1 MVYPAGGLN
10 THPVVAGELNVNCPL
25 CQTQLTADMAHGPM
39 KLHPCGHLM
48 HAHCQ
53 GQNEGFQ
60 VRSCPL
66 CVQQIDD
73 FFSLSADQAS
83 WLYEG

>member
-1 MVYPAGGLN
+1 MVHPAANLNAHAVVANELN
-10 THPVVAGELNVNCPL
+10 TNCPL
-25 CQTQLTADMAHGPM
+25 CLNLLTANMNHGPM

-60 VRSCPL
+60 VQPCPL
-66 CVQQIDD
+66 CNTGIQD
-73 FFSLSADQAS
+73 FFSLSANQAN
-83 WLYEG
+83 WEYDG